1 MVVTRPQNEEELQK
15 REAIGVI
22 RASRFVRAQAKSKN
36 SIDIGI
42 IYQIH
47 KEIFDNAWPEIAGIL
62 RIENLEITDSHHKPP
77 HFTEVPAL
85 MKATGDQFVEKL
97 KHLKSIRSLKF
108 TGNPSDQ
115 EMNMLANVIDTAAW
129 IHHKITHIHS
139 FRDGNGRTA
148 RLIAN
153 LVLERY
159 GLVGISIKFEK
170 ENKNKYRR
178 ALQQID
184 QVNDYEPLMEIIYE
198 GLIDRYSGADLK
210 LIK

>member
-22 RASRFVRAQAKSKN
+22 RASRFVRIHAKSRSPIN
-36 SIDIGI
+36 IGTV
-42 IYQIH
+42 YQIH
-47 KEIFDNAWPEIAGIL
+47 KEIFNDAWPEIAGVL

-77 HFTEVPAL
+77 HFIEVQAF
-85 MKATGDQFVEKL
+85 MESVDSQFVEKL
-97 KHLKSIRSLKF
+97 KNLKSIRSFKL
-108 TGNPSDQ
+108 TGNPSD
-115 EMNMLANVIDTAAW
+115 EEINMLENIVNTAAW
-129 IHHKITHIHS
+129 IHHQITHIHP

-148 RLIAN
+148 RLAAN

-170 ENKNKYRR
+170 ENKNKYRH

-184 QVNDYEPLMEIIYE
+184 KMNDYEPLMEIIYE
-198 GLIDRYSGADLK
+198 GLLDRYNGADLK

>member
-1 MVVTRPQNEEELQK
+1 MRPQNEEELQK

-22 RASRFVRAQAKSKN
+22 RASRFIRVYAKSNKPIN
-36 SIDIGI
+36 IAT

-47 KEIFDNAWPEIAGIL
+47 KEIFNDVWHEIAGVL

-85 MKATGDQFVEKL
+85 MKWVDDQFVEKL
-97 KHLKSIRSLKF
+97 KNLKSIRSLKL
-108 TGNPSDQ
+108 TGNPSDK
-115 EMNMLANVIDTAAW
+115 EMNMLDNIINTAAW
-129 IHHKITHIHS
+129 IHHQITHIHP

-148 RLIAN
+148 RLAAN
-153 LVLERY
+153 LILERY

-184 QVNDYEPLMEIIYE
+184 KMNDYESLVEIIYE
-198 GLIDRYSGADLK
+198 GLIDRYNGADLK

>member
-1 MVVTRPQNEEELQK
+1 MVVMRPQNEEELQK

-22 RASRFVRAQAKSKN
+22 RASRFIRVYAKSNKPIN
-36 SIDIGI
+36 IAT

-47 KEIFDNAWPEIAGIL
+47 KEIFNDVWHEIAGVL

-85 MKATGDQFVEKL
+85 MKWVDDQFVEKL
-97 KHLKSIRSLKF
+97 KNLKSIRSLKL
-108 TGNPSDQ
+108 TGNPSDK
-115 EMNMLANVIDTAAW
+115 EMNMLDNIINTAAW
-129 IHHKITHIHS
+129 IHHQITHIHP

-148 RLIAN
+148 RLAAN
-153 LVLERY
+153 LILERY

-184 QVNDYEPLMEIIYE
+184 KMNDYESLVEIIYE
-198 GLIDRYSGADLK
+198 GLIDRYNGADLK

>member
-1 MVVTRPQNEEELQK
+1 MVAARPHNEEELQK

-22 RASRFVRAQAKSKN
+22 RASRFVRTYAKSKN
-36 SIDIGI
+36 PINIGT

-47 KEIFDNAWPEIAGIL
+47 KEIFDHAWPEIAGVL

-77 HFTEVPAL
+77 HFTEVPAF
-85 MKATGDQFVEKL
+85 MESVDNKFVEKL
-97 KHLKSIRSLKF
+97 EHLKSIRSLKF
-108 TGNPSDQ
+108 TGNRSNE
-115 EMNMLANVIDTAAW
+115 EMNMLENIVNTTAW
-129 IHHKITHIHS
+129 IHHQITHIHP

-148 RLIAN
+148 RLVAN

-170 ENKNKYRR
+170 ENKNKYRQ

-184 QVNDYEPLMEIIYE
+184 KINDYEPLMEIIYE
-198 GLIDRYSGADLK
+198 GLIDRYNGADLK